1 MAAWAGL
8 WLASKLRWGW
18 QHDRRRESP
27 AAGAVVRCPVPLV
40 SQGGPP
46 MTTPKGK
53 ETVSS
58 ATRQGAQIIGPGG
71 LPAKLNTVTAEVLA
85 RLLNYERL
93 TSLDAVDEASTT
105 RLSAVTFYL
114 AEKYGWPIEVVDKA
128 TGCRDGRMAWVAEY
142 FIAPEIVARAM
153 AAGAGDWCAKVRT
166 ARRAR
171 RAHAAQARRD
181 AERAN
186 AARNARRPHPGQ
198 QGLFEAGF

>member
-1 MAAWAGL
+1 M
-8 WLASKLRWGW
+8 KTP
-18 QHDRRRESP
+18 D
-27 AAGAVVRCPVPLV
+27 
-40 SQGGPP
+40 
-46 MTTPKGK
+46 TTKA
-53 ETVSS
+53 VSS

-114 AEKYGWPIEVVDKA
+114 AEKYGWPIEAVDKA
-128 TGCRDGRMAWVAEY
+128 AGCRDGRVAWVAEY
-142 FIAPEIVARAM
+142 LLDPEIVARAM
-153 AAGAGDWCAKVRT
+153 ATGAGDWCAKVRA

-171 RAHAAQARRD
+171 RAHAAQARRE

-186 AARNARRPHPGQ
+186 AARSARRHHPGQ
-198 QGLFEAGF
+198 QGLFEEGAA